1 MPMYEVGHWQSPYTE
16 DQINAS
22 AGFTYLITHRESG
35 VMYVGKKFTQSIRR
49 KPVKGKVRKR
59 KEVSRSNWL
68 TYTSSS
74 KYVNEGI
81 SKFGKNAFEFEILNI
96 YSSRA
101 ETNYGE
107 LEEQVRR
114 DVLRARDSEGNF
126 QYCNLNICMK
136 FYRDKAKP

>member
-1 MPMYEVGHWQSPYTE
+1 MYEVGHWISPYTE

-22 AGFTYLITHRESG
+22 AGFTYLISHKESG

-49 KPVKGKVRKR
+49 KPVKGKVRRR
-59 KEVSRSNWL
+59 KEISRSNWL

-81 SKFGKNAFEFEILNI
+81 SKLGKDAFEFEILDI
-96 YSSRA
+96 YSSRG

-114 DVLRARDSEGNF
+114 DVLRAKDSAGN
-126 QYCNLNICMK
+126 YLYANLNIATK
-136 FYRDKAKP
+136 FFRSRV

>member
-1 MPMYEVGHWQSPYTE
+1 MYEVGHWQSPYTE

-81 SKFGKNAFEFEILNI
+81 SKFGKDAFEFEILDI
-96 YSSRA
+96 FSSRG

-114 DVLRARDSEGNF
+114 DVLRAKDSAGN
-126 QYCNLNICMK
+126 YLYANLNIATK
-136 FYRDKAKP
+136 FFRSRV

>member
-81 SKFGKNAFEFEILNI
+81 SKFGKNAFEFEILDI

-126 QYCNLNICMK
+126 QYCNLNIMCR

>member
-1 MPMYEVGHWQSPYTE
+1 MYEVGHWQSPYTE

-49 KPVKGKVRKR
+49 KLVKGKVRRR
-59 KEVSRSNWL
+59 KETSISNWL
-68 TYTSSS
+68 AYTSSS

-81 SKFGKNAFEFEILNI
+81 SKFGKKAFEFEILNI
-96 YSSRA
+96 YSSRG

-114 DVLRARDSEGNF
+114 DVLRARDSEGN
-126 QYCNLNICMK
+126 YMYANLNIATK
-136 FYRDKAKP
+136 FFRSRV

>member
-81 SKFGKNAFEFEILNI
+81 SKFGKNAFEFEILDI

-114 DVLRARDSEGNF
+114 DVLRARDSEGN
-126 QYCNLNICMK
+126 YMYANLNIMCR

>member
-1 MPMYEVGHWQSPYTE
+1 
-16 DQINAS
+16 
-22 AGFTYLITHRESG
+22 
-35 VMYVGKKFTQSIRR
+35 MYVGKKFTQSIRR

-126 QYCNLNICMK
+126 QYCNLNIARV
-136 FYRDKAKP
+136 YRRDRV